1 LQLQNPPNSCQTM
14 HMPLSSD
21 DLDEMLTRIHSGV
34 AAGSLESQ
42 TLDFKQ
48 TPPSRKEAVKMLV
61 EACVCFANAHG
72 GTVVVGVADATGGP
86 GSFLGCDLDPATV
99 QRRIYELTEPHLMAG
114 VRAIERF
121 GARLLVMDVVESFDL
136 HADQQG
142 RATRRIGTDCLPLS
156 PQDQRRLREERL
168 HVDWSAGAATRSFS
182 DISPR
187 AVTAAREALSRL
199 DDDRRPLAAL
209 SDVDL
214 LRALGV
220 VDGDGRLLRA
230 GEVLFCPPSTGA
242 WVVYQYRATPGGE
255 ATAVD
260 RIELPLVLAF
270 ERAMDLAWARRT
282 STPLTLANGQ
292 QLDISD
298 FPESAIREALSNAV
312 LHRDFQLAGAVQIEH
327 SPTAMV
333 VSSPGPLVGSVTSEN
348 ILTHVSTPRN
358 STLAKAA
365 RLLRMAEETG
375 RGIDRMFREMAR
387 IGHDLPVIDDGPDV
401 VRVVL
406 SGGAPRTSV
415 VRYVAQLP
423 TEEQEDTDAM
433 LVLFTLCRQRTVSCI
448 DIAPVLQK
456 RPAEAEIA
464 LRRLSEDHPGMLEPT
479 RESSRHR
486 QPIYRLRADA
496 LKALGSAVQ
505 YHRRKVDETDRKIF
519 DHIREYGRITNR
531 TLQNLFDID
540 VYRSRDIL
548 ADMQRRELIIRTS
561 EAERGPRVTY
571 GSGPKFPKPGRAAK
585 P

>member
-1 LQLQNPPNSCQTM
+1 
-14 HMPLSSD
+14 MPLSSE
-21 DLDEMLTRIHSGV
+21 DLDELLGQIHGGV
-34 AAGSLESQ
+34 TAASLESL

-48 TPPSRKEAVKMLV
+48 APPHPKEAVKMLV
-61 EACVCFANAHG
+61 EAAVCFANGQG
-72 GTVVVGVADATGGP
+72 GTVVVGVADAKGGP
-86 GSFLGCDLDPATV
+86 GSFLGCDLDPSTV
-99 QRRIYELTEPHLMAG
+99 QRRIYELTEPHLMVG
-114 VRAIERF
+114 VRAVERF
-121 GARLLVMDVVESFDL
+121 GVRLFVLDVVESFDL

-168 HVDWSAGAATRSFS
+168 NVDWSAAPATRSAS
-182 DISPR
+182 DVSPR
-187 AVTAAREALSRL
+187 ALAAARDALSRL

-209 SDVDL
+209 SDADL

-230 GEVLFCPPSTGA
+230 GEVLFCPPLTGA

-312 LHRDFQLAGAVQIEH
+312 LHRDYQLTAAVQIEH

-358 STLAKAA
+358 PNLAKAA

-387 IGHDLPVIDDGPDV
+387 IGHDLPVIDEGSDV

-423 TEEQEDTDAM
+423 SEEQEDTDAM
-433 LVLFTLCRQRTVSCI
+433 LVLFTLCRQRTVSASE
-448 DIAPVLQK
+448 IAPVLQK

-464 LRRLSEDHPGMLEPT
+464 LRRLSEDRPGMLERT

-486 QPIYRLRADA
+486 QPVYRLRADA

-505 YHRRKVDETDRKIF
+505 YHRRTVDEVDRKIF
-519 DHIREYGRITNR
+519 DHVREYGRITNR

-548 ADMQRRELIIRTS
+548 ADMQRRGLVVRTS

-571 GSGPKFPKPGRAAK
+571 GPGPKFPKPGNAIKQA
-585 P
+585 

>member
-1 LQLQNPPNSCQTM
+1 M
-14 HMPLSSD
+14 RMPLSSD
-21 DLDEMLTRIHSGV
+21 DLDELLGHIHGGV
-34 AAGSLESQ
+34 AAASLESQ

-48 TPPSRKEAVKMLV
+48 TPANRKEAIKMLV
-61 EACVCFANAHG
+61 EAVVCFANGHG

-86 GSFLGCDLDPATV
+86 GSFLGCDLDPTTV
-99 QRRIYELTEPHLMAG
+99 QRRIYELTEPHLMVG
-114 VRAIERF
+114 TRAIERF
-121 GARLLVMDVVESFDL
+121 GARLLVLDVVESFDL

-168 HVDWSAGAATRSFS
+168 NVDWSAAPATRTIS
-182 DISPR
+182 DISTR
-187 AVTAAREALSRL
+187 ALAAAREALSRL
-199 DDDRRPLAAL
+199 DDDRRPLASL
-209 SDVDL
+209 SDADL

-220 VDGDGRLLRA
+220 VDGEGRFLRA
-230 GEVLFCPPSTGA
+230 GEVLFCPPSAGA
-242 WVVYQYRATPGGE
+242 WVVYQHRATPGGE

-270 ERAMDLAWARRT
+270 ERAMDLAWARRNT
-282 STPLTLANGQ
+282 TPLTLANGQ

-312 LHRDFQLAGAVQIEH
+312 LHRDFQLAGAVQVEH
-327 SPTAMV
+327 SPTALV
-333 VSSPGPLVGSVTSEN
+333 VSSPGPLVGNVTSEN

-358 STLAKAA
+358 PTLAKAA

-387 IGHDLPVIDDGPDV
+387 IGHDLPVIDEGPDV

-433 LVLFTLCRQRTVSCI
+433 LVLFTLCRQRTVSAI
-448 DIAPVLQK
+448 DVAPVLQK

-464 LRRLSEDHPGMLEPT
+464 LRRLSEDQPGMLEPT

-486 QPIYRLRADA
+486 QPVYRLRADA
-496 LKALGSAVQ
+496 LKALGSAVL
-505 YHRRKVDETDRKIF
+505 YHRRTVDEIDRKIF
-519 DHIREYGRITNR
+519 DHLREYGRITNR

-548 ADMQRRELIIRTS
+548 ADMQRRELLIRTS
-561 EAERGPRVTY
+561 EAERGPHVAY
-571 GSGPKFPKPGRAAK
+571 GPGPKFPRPGRGTK
-585 P
+585 Q

>member
-1 LQLQNPPNSCQTM
+1 MP
-14 HMPLSSD
+14 MPLSSD
-21 DLDEMLTRIHSGV
+21 DLDEMLTRIHSGA

-48 TPPSRKEAVKMLV
+48 TPPNRKEAIKMLV
-61 EACVCFANAHG
+61 EASICFANGHG

-86 GSFLGCDLDPATV
+86 ASFMGCDLDPATV

-114 VRAIERF
+114 VRAVERF
-121 GARLLVMDVVESFDL
+121 GARLLVVDVVESFDL

-168 HVDWSAGAATRSFS
+168 HVDWSAGAATRSVS

-187 AVTAAREALSRL
+187 AVTAAREALARL

-358 STLAKAA
+358 ATLAKAA

-387 IGHDLPVIDDGPDV
+387 IGHDLPVIDEGPDV

-505 YHRRKVDETDRKIF
+505 YHRRTVDETDRKIF

-531 TLQNLFDID
+531 TLQNLFDTD

-548 ADMQRRELIIRTS
+548 ADMQRRELILRTS
-561 EAERGPRVTY
+561 QAERGPGVTY
-571 GSGPKFPKPGRAAK
+571 GPGPKFPKPGRAAK